1 MSSLS
6 IACPGCQRQ
15 LVFPDHSVVGKT
27 ARCPECGTRFPI
39 EAAAESVLPEI
50 EVSESPVVVRNRGRR
65 PSATR
70 APKASTRPT
79 ARGRPAWL
87 PLAITAV
94 LGVVAVALLL
104 MIAGGGG
111 GGENPDDAGR
121 SARGTGDADGA
132 GEREAGT
139 NPAVALPAAS
149 RATGTIRV
157 ETTPSGAT
165 VLIDDQRVYDA
176 DGTPLLTPCVV
187 TAPKGSHAVTIIR
200 RGFLDQTRQVNVSDK
215 GVEAVFAEPRE
226 GTSAMLSTRW
236 FVDAQVGQAVPI
248 EAINAVGRPRDP
260 WLGSDGLSLWFVA
273 DGTQGKGQGQGQGV
287 YFATRPSSFDEFD
300 QPQLVQITRGR
311 DRRASPS
318 VTSAGLLVYA
328 VPEAATIWGAIRG
341 GPLRPFD
348 DKHALVSSPKTS
360 PKWTAA
366 QVLGGGL
373 HLFWVEVMG
382 EKSSSFHASRT
393 KLDARFGE
401 AEPSDLPGIRPCLS
415 ADGLRQY
422 VFDGKTLIRWRRT
435 SLRGRF
441 AEDATV
447 AELELTDYVDDP
459 LARQFAVSDDE
470 RWLVYSRGPDE
481 GAPMMIV
488 RLHERPNRGVRVVGV
503 PAPPRAVVARADTA
517 GKPGKKMASNS
528 EPGTPAPG
536 LVIDPKALTSKKNGS
551 AKDKPGA
558 AAGKAVVP
566 RLALSIYRDT
576 WQRLLGARDYTAAAA
591 HLAAAGRDKAM
602 ADSAELLKWDAE
614 ELALIEMFWKDA
626 RRVVA
631 AMKPD
636 DPVRI
641 GSVRLKF
648 VRFEKDIL
656 VARGQAKP
664 IERPLA
670 KMAASDLVGL
680 VEPTLGDDDTAARL
694 RLGVFLY
701 HDLKGRGTS
710 VAQRLARAG
719 TAGTQFVDRQGLRL
733 LFEAREEIA
742 RDRPERALPLLAAIE
757 KKYARSSA
765 AKGVPAT
772 LNTLYSLEKWTRRG
786 SRRWQIDGVAWR
798 AAAGRAAGSLVV
810 SPREM
815 AGFELSLEWKTEGET
830 GQGGVFF
837 RYAGSGN
844 PSTGALKVQLSS
856 DAGVA
861 ADQFS
866 TGALF
871 GVAPPSVNAV
881 KPTGQ
886 WNALKLRVDGDAVR
900 VEINGQRV
908 LMTTVANPDL
918 PAAGHVALDGIVG
931 GITYRRVLLVPL
943 AGR

>member
-1 MSSLS
+1 
-6 IACPGCQRQ
+6 
-15 LVFPDHSVVGKT
+15 
-27 ARCPECGTRFPI
+27 
-39 EAAAESVLPEI
+39 
-50 EVSESPVVVRNRGRR
+50 
-65 PSATR
+65 
-70 APKASTRPT
+70 
-79 ARGRPAWL
+79 
-87 PLAITAV
+87 
-94 LGVVAVALLL
+94 
-104 MIAGGGG
+104 
-111 GGENPDDAGR
+111 
-121 SARGTGDADGA
+121 
-132 GEREAGT
+132 
-139 NPAVALPAAS
+139 
-149 RATGTIRV
+149 
-157 ETTPSGAT
+157 
-165 VLIDDQRVYDA
+165 
-176 DGTPLLTPCVV
+176 
-187 TAPKGSHAVTIIR
+187 
-200 RGFLDQTRQVNVSDK
+200 
-215 GVEAVFAEPRE
+215 
-226 GTSAMLSTRW
+226 MLSTRW
-236 FVDAQVGQAVPI
+236 FVDAGVGQAVPI

-260 WLGSDGLSLWFVA
+260 WLDSDGLSLWFVA
-273 DGTQGKGQGQGQGV
+273 DGTQGQGV

-300 QPQLVQITRGR
+300 QPQFVPITRGR

-318 VTSAGLLVYA
+318 VTSEGLLVYT

-348 DKHALVSSPKTS
+348 DKHALVSSPRTS
-360 PKWTAA
+360 PKWTAS

-373 HLFWVEVMG
+373 HLFWVEVIG
-382 EKSSSFHASRT
+382 GKSSSFHASRP
-393 KLDARFGE
+393 KADARFDD
-401 AEPSDLPGIRPCLS
+401 AEPCELPGSRPCLS

-422 VFDGKTLIRWRRT
+422 VFDGKTLVRWRRT

-447 AELELTDYVDDP
+447 AELELPDYVDDP
-459 LARQFAVSDDE
+459 LARQFVVSDDE
-470 RWLVYSRGPDE
+470 RWLVYSRGPDDGE
-481 GAPMMIV
+481 PMMMV
-488 RLHERPNRGVRVVGV
+488 RLHERPNRGPLVVGV
-503 PAPPRAVVARADTA
+503 PAPPRAVVAKA
-517 GKPGKKMASNS
+517 GKPGKKMAKNS

-536 LVIDPKALTSKKNGS
+536 LVIDPKALAAKKKKNGS

-558 AAGKAVVP
+558 VARKAAVP
-566 RLALSIYRDT
+566 RLALSEYRDT

-591 HLAAAGRDKAM
+591 HLVAAGRDKAM
-602 ADSAELLKWDAE
+602 ADSAELLKWDAG

-636 DPVRI
+636 DPLRI

-648 VRFEKDIL
+648 VRFEKDVL

-664 IERPLA
+664 VERPLV

-710 VAQRLARAG
+710 VARRLARAG
-719 TAGTQFVDRQGLRL
+719 PPGAQFVDRQGLRL
-733 LFEAREEIA
+733 LAEARAEIA

-757 KKYARSSA
+757 KKYPKSSA
-765 AKGVPAT
+765 AKQLPAAFDG
-772 LNTLYSLEKWTRRG
+772 LYSLEKWARRG
-786 SRRWQIDGVAWR
+786 SRRWEIDGVAWR
-798 AAAGRAAGSLVV
+798 AGAGRAAGSLMV

-815 AGFELSLEWKTEGET
+815 AGFELSLEWKTVGET

-844 PSTGALKVQLSS
+844 PTTGALKLQLSS

-866 TGALF
+866 TGSLF

-908 LMTTVANPDL
+908 LMTTVTNPDV
-918 PAAGHVALDGIVG
+918 PAAGHVALDGIAG

-943 AGR
+943 VGR